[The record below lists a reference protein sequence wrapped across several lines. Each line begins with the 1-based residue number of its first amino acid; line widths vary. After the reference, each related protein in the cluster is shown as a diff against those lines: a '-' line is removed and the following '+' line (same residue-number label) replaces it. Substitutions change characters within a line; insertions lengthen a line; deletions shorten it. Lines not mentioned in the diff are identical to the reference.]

1 MKSGEVQ
8 TMQTEAL
15 FSLHHINAYE
25 TKDGSEIVLDLSHTD
40 PFGLRYDIL
49 NNNQKMVAITLIIS
63 SFLSTDL

>member
-40 PFGLRYDIL
+40 PFGLRY
-49 NNNQKMVAITLIIS
+49 KITKTINKKWLQS
-63 SFLSTDL
+63 H